1 VLSAP
6 NQSEAITRALV
17 DWPDCGTL
25 GHRWATSATSA
36 RTVQRRRGYPDNRAV
51 TYDIA
56 IVGGGPGG
64 LHAAYRLAR
73 AGFNVAVFEEHISAG
88 DPVHCTGV
96 LAAEAFDEFDLPRS
110 AFLNALTT
118 VQFFGPSG
126 ASIEYS
132 TAQVEAI
139 VIDRQAFDVALSER
153 AERAGATVHVGER
166 ITNIRVLDDA
176 VSLTTSSERRIG
188 AKACVLACGA
198 NYALQK
204 RLGLGTPVMHL
215 QSAQIEVPAVEPGHV
230 EVHFGNSVAPK
241 GFAWA
246 VPVMRGHRTFA
257 RIGLMCERDAREH
270 FDLFLARIGP
280 RWKTGSPACLGGG
293 LKPRIKMLPL
303 GPIARTYA
311 GRVLA
316 VGDAAGLVKAT
327 TGGGIYYSVLSGS
340 LAAETLTEAFSQ
352 GDLSAASLS
361 SYEER
366 WRAVLGEEFSA
377 QMSLRRIAN
386 RLSDKEIDALFE
398 LARTDGIMPLVR
410 KTAQFNRHRAL
421 IVSLLNHP
429 PARRLLMR
437 RVLGWG
443 RTA

>member
-1 VLSAP
+1 M
-6 NQSEAITRALV
+6 
-17 DWPDCGTL
+17 
-25 GHRWATSATSA
+25 
-36 RTVQRRRGYPDNRAV
+36 
-51 TYDIA
+51 YDIA

-73 AGFNVAVFEEHISAG
+73 SGFHVAVFEEHASSG

-96 LAAEAFDEFDLPRS
+96 LAAEAFDEFDIPRD
-110 AFLNALTT
+110 AFLNSLTT

-126 ASIEYS
+126 GSIEYS
-132 TAQVEAI
+132 TPQIEAI
-139 VIDRQAFDVALSER
+139 VIDRKVFDAALSDR
-153 AERAGATVHVGER
+153 AEQAGVTVCVGER
-166 ITNIRVLDDA
+166 ITDVDVSDDRVT
-176 VSLTTSSERRIG
+176 LTTSNERAIE

-215 QSAQIEVPAVEPGHV
+215 QSAQIEVPALEPGHV
-230 EVHFGNSVAPK
+230 EVHFGNQVAPK

-246 VPVMRGHRTFA
+246 VPVSRGHRTFA
-257 RIGLMCERDAREH
+257 RIGLMCERDARDC
-270 FDLFLARIGP
+270 FDRFLARIGP
-280 RWKTGSPACLGGG
+280 RWKTGSPACLDGGQP
-293 LKPRIKMLPL
+293 PRIKMLPL

-311 GRVLA
+311 ARVLA

-327 TGGGIYYSVLSGS
+327 TGGGIYYSLLSGS

-352 GDLSAASLS
+352 RDLSAASLS
-361 SYEER
+361 VYEER
-366 WRAVLGEEFSA
+366 WRALLGEEFSA

-386 RLSDKEIDALFE
+386 RLSDREIDALFE